1 MKICPIIFKSNSL
14 SNKGQLNNNNFTN
27 NANLNYQN
35 QNDAFVRL
43 AIASTRDS
51 KIEHELKGMDLIV

>member
-1 MKICPIIFKSNSL
+1 MKICPIVFKRNNI
-14 SNKGQLNNNNFTN
+14 SNKGQLNNAYFSSNST
-27 NANLNYQN
+27 LNYQN

-51 KIEHELKGMDLIV
+51 KIEQELKSMNLIV

>member
-1 MKICPIIFKSNSL
+1 MKICPILYKKHNL
-14 SNKGQLNNNNFTN
+14 SNKGQLNKGFSS
-27 NANLNYQN
+27 NATLNHQN

-51 KIEHELKGMDLIV
+51 KIEHELKGMNLIV